1 MCTDGYHRRCPW
13 ARAAEIFESLHAR
26 VSEQLQKILVWLM
39 CRSLRSTAFM
49 FLEEPSEFTFH
60 AESKTRGFMLHCLYE
75 AQAVWAVWRVVIS
88 DLKNVRACKSKD
100 RWRGLEPSSGGAG
113 STATGGLVGQP
124 LSRDQLSTAQPHPWL
139 NAAAD
144 LGVDL
149 LDEKGFKPV
158 RLFTATRKT
167 LKAGRT
173 KNTKRA
179 DLGV

>member
-1 MCTDGYHRRCPW
+1 M
-13 ARAAEIFESLHAR
+13 
-26 VSEQLQKILVWLM
+26 
-39 CRSLRSTAFM
+39 
-49 FLEEPSEFTFH
+49 
-60 AESKTRGFMLHCLYE
+60 
-75 AQAVWAVWRVVIS
+75 
-88 DLKNVRACKSKD
+88 
-100 RWRGLEPSSGGAG
+100 
-113 STATGGLVGQP
+113 GQP